1 MILAIDIGNTRTKI
15 AMFENDTISD
25 TLFFEGEKKIKNFLK
40 NFSITNGKPRIILSS
55 VGKLEEETL
64 LWLKQNTDLIVISHK
79 STFPFKNLYATPNTL
94 GIDRMVLS
102 AGAVLKYQK
111 QNRLIIDAGTCIT
124 YDFIN
129 EHDEY
134 LGGAISPGL
143 MLRYKSLN
151 DYTEKLPL
159 LKPENIDYLIG
170 EQTSNSI
177 HSGIING
184 VTTEIDGII
193 SEYQK
198 KYPQLTVILTGGDTL
213 FLAKR
218 LKNVIFANSNFL
230 LESMNTLYQ
239 YIIENDKKNLP

>member
-15 AMFENDTISD
+15 AKFENNRFSE
-25 TLFFEGEKKIKNFLK
+25 TLFFDDEKKVDFFLK
-40 NFSITNGKPRIILSS
+40 KISTEHEKLQIILSS
-55 VGKLEEETL
+55 VGKINEETFN
-64 LWLKQNTDLIVISHK
+64 WLKQNTNLIVISHK
-79 STFPFKNLYATPNTL
+79 SSFPFKNLYATPNTL
-94 GIDRMVLS
+94 GIDRMVLA
-102 AGAVLKYQK
+102 AGSVMQFPKE
-111 QNRLIIDAGTCIT
+111 NRLVIDAGTCIT

-129 EHDEY
+129 NNDEY

-159 LKPENIDYLIG
+159 LHPEDIDYLIG
-170 EQTSNSI
+170 DQTTNAI

-184 VTTEIDGII
+184 VTTEIDGVIA
-193 SEYQK
+193 EYQK

-230 LESMNTLYQ
+230 LESMNSLYQ

>member
-1 MILAIDIGNTRTKI
+1 MILVIDIGNTRTKI
-15 AMFENDTISD
+15 AMFENNTISE
-25 TLFFEGEKKIKNFLK
+25 TFFLEGEKKLDFFLK
-40 NFSITNGKPRIILSS
+40 NFSSSNEKLQIALSS

-64 LWLKQNTDLIVISHK
+64 DWLKQNTDLIVITHK
-79 STFPFKNLYATPNTL
+79 SSFPFKNLYATPTTL

-102 AGAVLKYQK
+102 AGAVLKYPK
-111 QNRLIIDAGTCIT
+111 QNRLVIDAGTCIT

-129 EHDEY
+129 DCDEY

-159 LKPENIDYLIG
+159 LKLENINYLIG
-170 EQTSNSI
+170 NQTANSI
-177 HSGIING
+177 HSGIVNG
-184 VTTEIDGII
+184 VTSEIDGII
-193 SEYQK
+193 NEYQK
-198 KYPQLTVILTGGDTL
+198 KYPQLTIILTGGDTL

>member
-1 MILAIDIGNTRTKI
+1 
-15 AMFENDTISD
+15 MFENNTISE
-25 TLFFEGEKKIKNFLK
+25 TFFLEGEKKLDFFLK
-40 NFSITNGKPRIILSS
+40 NFSSSNEKLQIALSS

-64 LWLKQNTDLIVISHK
+64 DWLKQNTDLIVITHK
-79 STFPFKNLYATPNTL
+79 SSFPFKNLYATPTTL

-102 AGAVLKYQK
+102 AGAVLKYPK
-111 QNRLIIDAGTCIT
+111 QNRLVIDAGTCIT

-129 EHDEY
+129 DCDEY

-159 LKPENIDYLIG
+159 LKLENINYLIG
-170 EQTSNSI
+170 NQTANSI
-177 HSGIING
+177 HSGIVNG
-184 VTTEIDGII
+184 VTSEIDGII
-193 SEYQK
+193 NEYQK
-198 KYPQLTVILTGGDTL
+198 KYPQLTIILTGGDTL